1 MCPVVL
7 ATGQKPGPSLFV
19 LFDFFVSSII
29 GEQGLNLN
37 IFVENVIKY

>member
-1 MCPVVL
+1 MCPVTL
-7 ATGQKPGPSLFV
+7 AIGQKSGSNLFV